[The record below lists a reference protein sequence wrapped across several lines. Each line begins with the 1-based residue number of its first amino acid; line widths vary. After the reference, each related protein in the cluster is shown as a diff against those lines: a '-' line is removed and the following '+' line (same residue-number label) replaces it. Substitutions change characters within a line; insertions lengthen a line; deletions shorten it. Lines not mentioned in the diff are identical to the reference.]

1 MLMKMFKSFA
11 LLLFA
16 VCIANSQ
23 TVDKRIDEIR
33 KLYDQTERRIADAA
47 KREQSDIFVV
57 EVDVNKRL
65 NSYPA
70 VGTYASS
77 TKFYF
82 TYGDREKDPY
92 PSRLLRADVVV
103 KRSSTT
109 TNAEFLYNASGE
121 LVMGLVLTDGEEQ
134 RETLAYFSRGQ
145 LIKMVDDDR
154 EVNIKLR
161 AVSET
166 AQSLKVESARLK
178 GLFASAIKEGL

>member
-1 MLMKMFKSFA
+1 MKMLRTLA
-11 LLLFA
+11 LVLFA
-16 VCIANSQ
+16 VGAVNAQS
-23 TVDKRIDEIR
+23 VDKRIDEIR
-33 KLYDQTERRIADAA
+33 KLYDQTEQRIADAA

-70 VGTYASS
+70 VGIYASS

-145 LIKMVDDDR
+145 LIRMIDNDK
-154 EVNIKLR
+154 EVSTRLR
-161 AVSET
+161 AVLET
-166 AQSLKVESARLK
+166 AQALKAESARLK